1 MTHLDEFKVEKVK
14 EVFVNIVTN
23 TEIKVVLSIISFV
36 GEFIFKAHE
45 QALLTVFLL
54 IVLDTLT
61 GVIKAAKAKK
71 LGSREFFR
79 VAIKLVIYSILMA
92 CASLVDK
99 ALPLVIAMPIMYT
112 FLAVTEGIS
121 ILENIGESGFPV
133 PNQIL
138 NKLKVMQKE
147 IKSEEQ

>member
-1 MTHLDEFKVEKVK
+1 MTHLDEFKTEKVR

-23 TEIKVVLSIISFV
+23 THIKVALSAISFV

-54 IVLDTLT
+54 IILDTIT
-61 GVIKAAKAKK
+61 GVIKAAKARN

-79 VAIKLVIYSILMA
+79 VAIKLVIYSILMT
-92 CASLVDK
+92 CANLVDK

-133 PNQIL
+133 PTQIL

-147 IKSEEQ
+147 IQKKK

>member
-1 MTHLDEFKVEKVK
+1 MTHMDEFKVEKVK

-23 TEIKVVLSIISFV
+23 THIKVALSAISFI

-54 IVLDTLT
+54 IVLDTIT
-61 GVIKAAKAKK
+61 GVIKAAKGKR

-79 VAIKLVIYSILMA
+79 VAVKLVIYSILMA

-121 ILENIGESGFPV
+121 ILENVGEAGFPI
-133 PNQIL
+133 PTKIL
-138 NKLKVMQKE
+138 STLKVMQKE
-147 IKSEEQ
+147 SK